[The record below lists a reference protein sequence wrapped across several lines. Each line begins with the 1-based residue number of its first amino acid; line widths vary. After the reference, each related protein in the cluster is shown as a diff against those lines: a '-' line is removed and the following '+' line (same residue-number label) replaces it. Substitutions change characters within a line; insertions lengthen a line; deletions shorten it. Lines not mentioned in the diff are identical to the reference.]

1 MEIINS
7 SIMIHILPESILK
20 KEIHEIDPLTTAII
34 ICSDNNTSYQNI
46 ISNIG
51 INDVLDILIVAFLFY
66 KLLGFIRETRAEQ
79 LAKGLLMLVVVALV
93 ARWLHLYTLQWILS
107 NLVNVGLIAVV
118 IIFQPELRRLL
129 ENLGR
134 NKLISNF
141 SGIDLEEAE
150 EITVEIRE
158 ALLSMSKSRTGALIV
173 FERETSLTDIIET
186 GTLIQAGISREMIGN
201 IFYEGAPLH
210 DGALIVRGDKLWA
223 AGCVLPLT
231 EDKKLSKELGT
242 RHRAGIGITENSD
255 ALVFI
260 VSEETG
266 IISKAED
273 GKLERMLTASRI
285 DELLKSIYI
294 APEKDSLLDRV
305 SRILRGGK
313 KNAEE

>member
-1 MEIINS
+1 MNQFF
-7 SIMIHILPESILK
+7 
-20 KEIHEIDPLTTAII
+20 
-34 ICSDNNTSYQNI
+34 QNI
-46 ISNIG
+46 VSNIG
-51 INDVLDILIVAFLFY
+51 LNDVLDILIVAFLFY

-79 LAKGLLMLVVVALV
+79 LAKGILILIIVAVIANLLN
-93 ARWLHLYTLQWILS
+93 LYTLQWILS
-107 NLVNVGLIAVV
+107 NLVNVGLIAIV

-134 NKLISNF
+134 NKLINNF

-150 EITVEIRE
+150 QITKEIKK
-158 ALLSMSKSRTGALIV
+158 ALLRMSRTRTGALIV
-173 FERETSLTDIIET
+173 IERETTLTDIIET
-186 GTLIQAGISREMIGN
+186 GTVIDASISSEMIGN

-210 DGALIVRGDKLWA
+210 DGALIIRGDKLKA

-260 VSEETG
+260 VSEESG

-273 GKLERMLTASRI
+273 GRLERRLNGKRI
-285 DELLKSIYI
+285 EEILSNLYI
-294 APEKDSLLDRV
+294 VEDKDSLIERV
-305 SRILRGGK
+305 SRIVKGGRN
-313 KNAEE
+313 NAEK